1 MKLKILAYPLLFAA
15 GGVVALVTTPGL
27 LQRNVPARQAAETA
41 LTQTDAPARESPSPE
56 RPVTQAGQD
65 DVNDALPDGQDTLVR
80 RLETLEQRLAVLED
94 DARARQAEEDE
105 LARRR
110 EEILARREANA
121 AGGEQL
127 RARQVQMLVE
137 SGFSAQR
144 AENLLRRADELRYQ
158 SLQQSY
164 LAMRGEI
171 DEDQALPPMQSLRQ
185 EIGDAEYDRFLY
197 GLGQP
202 NRVAVA
208 DVFQSSPAATA
219 GLRPG
224 DVLYAYDGQ
233 RLFNNGDLREL
244 SMASDPGQNI
254 VLDVLRDGQI
264 ISLYLPGGPLG
275 VQLGARRSDPD
286 D

>member
-1 MKLKILAYPLLFAA
+1 MKLKYLVYALIFAA
-15 GGVVALVTTPGL
+15 GGIVALLTTPGL
-27 LQRNVPARQAAETA
+27 LDRGPPAAPAASPAPSGEDINAPPPAGNGAAAET
-41 LTQTDAPARESPSPE
+41 PAEGPSGEP
-56 RPVTQAGQD
+56 
-65 DVNDALPDGQDTLVR
+65 LPQQVLLS
-80 RLETLEQRLAVLED
+80 RLQSLEQRLAVLEEEAD
-94 DARARQAEEDE
+94 ERRAEE
-105 LARRR
+105 LAQIQRR
-110 EEILARREANA
+110 EEILARREAA
-121 AGGEQL
+121 ATGGEQL
-127 RARQVQMLVE
+127 RTRQVEMLVD

-144 AENLLRRADELRYQ
+144 AETLLRRADELRYQ

-164 LAMRGEI
+164 LAMRGEM
-171 DEDQALPPMQSLRQ
+171 DEEQALPPMQALRN
-185 EIGDAEYDRFLY
+185 EIGDAEYDRFLF

-202 NRVAVA
+202 NRVAVS

-233 RLFNNGDLREL
+233 RLFSNGDLREL
-244 SMASDPGQNI
+244 SMASDPGQNV

-264 ISLYLPGGPLG
+264 ISVYLPGGPLG